1 MGKVFSIAELSREF
15 GITTRTVRFYEDK
28 RLLFPKRDGNRRVFN
43 TRDRVRLRLILRG
56 KRLGFSLLEI
66 REIIDLYDKDPTE
79 VKQLQ
84 QLIRVIRS
92 HKNSLLLKL
101 KDIKVTL
108 KELQNREQEYCK
120 LLSKCFTNICP
131 CKNIFF
137 W

>member
-15 GITTRTVRFYEDK
+15 EITTRTVRFYEDK

-120 LLSKCFTNICP
+120 LLSKKAHLLN
-131 CKNIFF
+131 
-137 W
+137 

>member
-120 LLSKCFTNICP
+120 LLSKKAHLLN
-131 CKNIFF
+131 
-137 W
+137 

>member
-120 LLSKCFTNICP
+120 LLSKKAHSLN
-131 CKNIFF
+131 
-137 W
+137 